1 MPTLV
6 AILAIA
12 ILLICLLWMFVPAF
26 YGLPPLSA
34 GSNRIRAALRMAELQ
49 PGETLVDLGSGHGGV
64 LVIAARE
71 FGANAV
77 GVEAGP
83 IQNLISRINAI
94 RGGVGSSVR
103 IETGDF
109 FQADLSRAHVVYAYL
124 TSRYAERLGEKLLRE
139 LRPQGRVVTVGFE
152 LIGWEPV
159 SFDREHLIRLYRK

>member
-1 MPTLV
+1 MSTLL

-12 ILLICLLWMFVPAF
+12 ILLICLLWILVPAV

-34 GSNRIRAALRMAELQ
+34 GSNRIRAALTMAELQ

-64 LVIAARE
+64 LVIAACE

-77 GVEAGP
+77 GIEAGP
-83 IQNLISRINAI
+83 VQNLISRVNAF
-94 RGGVGSSVR
+94 RKGVGSSVR

-124 TSRYAERLGEKLLRE
+124 TSRYAKRLGEKLARE
-139 LRPQGRVVTVGFE
+139 LPSQARVVTVGFE